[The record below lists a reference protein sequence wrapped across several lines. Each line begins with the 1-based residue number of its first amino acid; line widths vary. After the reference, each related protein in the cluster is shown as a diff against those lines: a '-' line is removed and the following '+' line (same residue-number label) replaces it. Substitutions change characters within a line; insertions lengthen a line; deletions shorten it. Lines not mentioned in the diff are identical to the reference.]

1 MSIFVI
7 LLIIFFGALVLYD
20 ARMKNIEQMTNDEY
34 DLQIY
39 KNEQELKDVK
49 QKYSGI
55 TKEFEKLSD
64 EITKN
69 NDTINSNIK
78 KMDEIENTKSS
89 K

>member
-1 MSIFVI
+1 
-7 LLIIFFGALVLYD
+7 
-20 ARMKNIEQMTNDEY
+20 EY